1 MKKLIQNKWLLIV
14 LTLIVG
20 GLIGWLIKP
29 SNQTIIP
36 SDNQTIKQSDNQI
49 WTCSMH
55 PQIRKAEAGNC
66 PICGMELIPLA
77 SEEDLEA
84 DPNAI
89 KMSPTAM
96 QLANVQTA
104 IVRLGSATKE
114 LNLTGKISADER
126 RVYTQTAHIAGRVEH
141 LNVNFEGET
150 VKKGQVIGSLYSPE
164 LITAQ
169 EELFIAVQ
177 NQESQPQLL
186 TAAQNKLKNWK
197 LTDQQINQLIKSGV
211 ATDEFS
217 VLADYSGV
225 VLDLQVEKGDYL
237 KEGQAF
243 YEVADLSELWVLLD
257 IHESDLSWIDIGDT
271 VSFTVKALPNQS
283 FSGKVSFIDPIINP
297 KTRVAEAR
305 IEIDNTN
312 GKLKP
317 QMLVNARVKSL
328 LSSTTEEIIVPKSA
342 VMWTGDRSVVY
353 VKQTS
358 NSSLYFTMREVDLG
372 ASLGDTYI
380 INNGLVEGE
389 EIAVNGT
396 FSIDAAAQLAG
407 KPSMMNP
414 DGGIMNTGH
423 NHGGESMGVNESSME
438 LTNPRKMNNQ
448 KVKINNQAKKAL
460 VPVFENYFNLKNAL
474 TQDNFTLAQKESE
487 AMTSSLNSVKMSLF
501 NGEGHTIWMKMQ
513 DDLKFNLKR
522 TNGSKDIEQIRESF
536 IQLSNTII
544 QLHETFEP
552 LEFPVYVQ
560 HCPMANNNNG
570 ADWLSKEKEIINPY
584 FGSMMLNCGE
594 LK

>member
-423 NHGGESMGVNESSME
+423 NHGRESMGVNESSME